1 MCKKDKLL
9 IFRYVLI
16 VLLFQFILFI
26 LLSEKFYASI
36 SNDEQAEIIEAA
48 NSKSR
53 YQDVIH
59 WQLLLWSYSES
70 NSSTWDA
77 VK

>member
-36 SNDEQAEIIEAA
+36 SDDEQAEIIEAA

-59 WQLLLWSYSES
+59 
-70 NSSTWDA
+70 
-77 VK
+77 